1 MPTNEEDA
9 IITNSVNGSGL
20 KYRYNLW
27 HFDVREINSIQSTN
41 NPPFSIVTENTKAFL
56 LYCHQKNISPSLMH
70 RPNIQ
75 TLYLRFGEMQLPFQ
89 PISGDTWSSPFEYKY
104 TVDDVLNNID
114 TYFSETNN
122 DYNRSYQFKARP
134 TAATDVN
141 ATAFQNNAIPSSSF
155 VLMGANFTNSNEKLG
170 SPSSRWNSQYQASFN
185 ALYPQDLPLRL
196 VLGVNTEYG
205 MIVKNGDL
213 AVMNL

>member
-1 MPTNEEDA
+1 
-9 IITNSVNGSGL
+9 
-20 KYRYNLW
+20 
-27 HFDVREINSIQSTN
+27 
-41 NPPFSIVTENTKAFL
+41 
-56 LYCHQKNISPSLMH
+56 MH

-89 PISGDTWSSPFEYKY
+89 PISGDTWSTPFEYKF

-114 TYFSETNN
+114 TYYSETNN
-122 DYNRSYQFKARP
+122 DYNRSYQFKNRP

-141 ATAFQNNAIPSSSF
+141 DDAFKNNLIPSSSF
-155 VLMGANFTNSNEKLG
+155 VLMGANFTNSNDKLG

-185 ALYPQDLPLRL
+185 AIHKQSQPLRL